1 MHTVLGIH
9 IWCASFLPFSSIG
22 TQVYPRS
29 YYYLVSNYF
38 NPTALLT
45 GVWYAHHLLSAARA
59 AICSD
64 LLTFLPRQVDQSKCP
79 IVDGQSR
86 DRASDRVDRL
96 LNQLLS
102 LNMVGVPLY
111 GHRFR
116 APRQME
122 IDGH

>member
-45 GVWYAHHLLSAARA
+45 GVWCVRYHPSVTRA
-59 AICSD
+59 MIRSG
-64 LLTFLPRQVDQSKCP
+64 LLTFLLRQVDQSKCP
-79 IVDGQSR
+79 NVDGESR
-86 DRASDRVDRL
+86 GRASDLLDRL

-102 LNMVGVPLY
+102 LNMVSVPPY
-111 GHRFR
+111 TTASAKRC
-116 APRQME
+116 
-122 IDGH
+122 